1 MCCIASLALPELCS
15 IMYFLESKNLAG
27 FGAVL
32 HVLVEGHMRIRVAA
46 QLPQQA
52 IAPVSH
58 STDSY
63 GKRYR
68 KLRNF
73 YAQKF
78 REHVTHVVA
87 DTPKG
92 GRPHDAHARFRRK
105 VPRTQLE
112 IPCTTRS
119 HFDAWC
125 RRWRMMLARS

>member
-1 MCCIASLALPELCS
+1 
-15 IMYFLESKNLAG
+15 MYFLESKNLAG

-58 STDSY
+58 SADSY
-63 GKRYR
+63 GKHYR

-73 YAQKF
+73 YAKKF
-78 REHVTHVVA
+78 REHATHVVA

-92 GRPHDAHARFRRK
+92 DARIVHTPDFTERPSWRSHARPVRASTPG
-105 VPRTQLE
+105 VADGE
-112 IPCTTRS
+112 
-119 HFDAWC
+119 
-125 RRWRMMLARS
+125 